1 MSGDGPRALLRNGLR
16 NRLRRLANVLDP
28 GRRLRR
34 LPQRL
39 RARRFRAAHRVLTAA
54 EAGALIARRIGD
66 GTPSAVGKIGN
77 SELRLLV
84 RWWRAAQRGR
94 EPRFPGWLR
103 EEAMVG
109 PGLFPADDATL
120 ARAAALWVER
130 LRAVDL
136 LAVWHNRGEAD
147 ILRAHGPA
155 AVFTEFAALEPYR
168 LAWPWT
174 RALAGRRVA
183 VVTPFPRTV
192 LAQYARRHEIWGREI
207 WGAHGVL
214 PDFDLRVVEV
224 PFGPA
229 LVPPAEPDWF
239 ARLAMLEERLE
250 REPFDVA
257 LIGAGALSI
266 PLCAHAKALGRI
278 GIHTGGATQVL
289 FGIRGRRFEA
299 EAHIAPLMNAH
310 WVRPLPEETP
320 ERCALVENAAYW

>member
-1 MSGDGPRALLRNGLR
+1 MSGGGPRALLGNGLR
-16 NRLRRLANVLDP
+16 NRLRRLANLLDP

-39 RARRFRAAHRVLTAA
+39 RARRFRAAHTVLTAA
-54 EAGALIARRIGD
+54 DAGALIARRIGD
-66 GTPSAVGKIGN
+66 GTPSAIGKIGN
-77 SELRLLV
+77 SELRLLLRWRRAV
-84 RWWRAAQRGR
+84 RRGR

-120 ARAAALWVER
+120 ARAAALWLER

-136 LAVWHNRGEAD
+136 LAVWHNRGEAE
-147 ILRAHGPA
+147 ILRAHGTA
-155 AVFTEFAALEPYR
+155 AAFTEFAALEPYR
-168 LAWPWT
+168 LARPWT

-192 LAQYARRHEIWGREI
+192 LAQYARRRDIWGTH
-207 WGAHGVL
+207 AVL
-214 PDFDLRVVEV
+214 PDLDLRVVEV

-239 ARLAMLEERLE
+239 ARLAALEARLE

-320 ERCALVENAAYW
+320 ARCALVENAAYW

>member
-1 MSGDGPRALLRNGLR
+1 MRTELR
-16 NRLRRLANVLDP
+16 NRLRRLANLLDP

-39 RARRFRAAHRVLTAA
+39 RARRFHAAHPVLTAA
-54 EAGALIARRIGD
+54 GAGDAIARRIAA
-66 GTPSAVGKIGN
+66 GTPSAIGKIGN
-77 SELRLLV
+77 SELRVLV
-84 RWWRAAQRGR
+84 RWWRAARQGR
-94 EPRFPGWLR
+94 EARFPGWLR

-109 PGLFPADDATL
+109 PGVFPADDAFL
-120 ARAAALWVER
+120 SAFAAFWLER

-136 LAVWHNRGEAD
+136 LAVWHKPGEAE
-147 ILRAHGPA
+147 IVRAHCPA
-155 AVFTEFAALEPYR
+155 AEFADFAALEPYR
-168 LAWPWT
+168 LERPWT
-174 RALAGRRVA
+174 RVLAGRRVA

-192 LAQYARRHEIWGREI
+192 LAQYARRRAVWGE
-207 WGAHGVL
+207 AGVL
-214 PDFDLRVVEV
+214 PDMDLRVVEV
-224 PFGPA
+224 PVSPA
-229 LVPPAEPDWF
+229 LVPPRHADWF
-239 ARLAMLEERLE
+239 ALYAEVAGRLE

-310 WVRPLPEETP
+310 WIRPLPEETP